1 MSSFAGDRPL
11 HPCVGC
17 KTNADLS
24 TEFEFGAPSG
34 VASRRSFTRVTTL
47 RVRIQK
53 TADLK
58 YDTDLL
64 IDQIRAISNARFMFR
79 YCTVSSNLLKKVE
92 VASRSGVTRVLCFEH
107 TIGLAAT
114 TSPGAQRWQ

>member
-1 MSSFAGDRPL
+1 MTKPVWRGEVWAVDFEPQTHRQEPGKRDRPAL
-11 HPCVGC
+11 VMQTDALNKVGHP
-17 KTNADLS
+17 
-24 TEFEFGAPSG
+24 
-34 VASRRSFTRVTTL
+34 TTIVVPGTSQIDPLPPGDHFPL

-79 YCTVSSNLLKKVE
+79 YCTVQPNLLKKVE
-92 VASRSGVTRVLCFEH
+92 EALRLLTAR
-107 TIGLAAT
+107 
-114 TSPGAQRWQ
+114 